1 MRKIFTLLFV
11 GLAAF
16 SASAQQV
23 VKTFPSAK
31 QSKSGAPL
39 LAAPAQTPSSMDDK
53 ALGKKIFATQ
63 LMDESKLRSWLY
75 FYDKNPYNLNRVNIF
90 ENEQGWQINGILLGA
105 WGGDNYYCY
114 YGKMNNM
121 DNGMQWRGFK
131 QFTTLDA
138 RTGQLGTTLWDMSA
152 EATTAKDG
160 LVVFD
165 YGAGNSE
172 FNNLLDMTYDPKNDL
187 LYTSEAYQQNASS
200 DAVTILYS
208 IDKTTGKLSKV
219 NTIEDQI
226 QYFCF
231 DMDGNMWAISPYWK
245 ETGKDE
251 KNNPI
256 FTFSGNYLTKYDENF
271 EAVDGMRFIIKD
283 QNKNNIFATSYGSMG
298 FDHSTGELYFTA
310 RVANDATSMPY
321 DKLMKID
328 TTNGKVVESNTFAS
342 GNLIIGMY
350 IPYYTADTREAAAR
364 VSDLKATP
372 NANGQMNAVL
382 SWTNP
387 SKAWNGEAL
396 TELAGVQIYR
406 KNADYTNCAL
416 TSKEIYDNSQL
427 IATVPATAADLGKAM
442 NWTDEA
448 PVDGINTY
456 YVVPCRVDGEK
467 GVPDSIRCAV
477 GLDIPGVPT
486 NFEVAMSGENVA
498 MTWEAPVDGKNNGF
512 INQADLK
519 YDIVRNPGDVTVASD
534 ITGTSFTDE
543 SVAKVKRGKYTY
555 TIVAKNAKGSSD
567 PVDSKAI
574 EAGLAPMPPVSFAI
588 NSEETANQWTALE
601 KNGDGQIFA
610 WAGWKSAYSVYAES
624 SIGEDWAISPA
635 VYLEK
640 GKSYLFTST
649 FNNNYAGSGHTIG
662 RYVGTAPTI
671 EAMTNMIGEEKEFST
686 EYSSNP
692 AVVYEDK
699 FTAPESGNYYF
710 GFKVADNT
718 SFDVIDFFGVEIEGI
733 FEHDL
738 KAVELVTYGN
748 DVSSGDVNMCNVTV
762 RNNGAQNAEANS
774 YKIEILQK
782 MEDGD
787 LVVGTVEETPLVRAG
802 SAVDVPAKF
811 IPVEEGDYEFAFRTI
826 YDKDECAINNVSEYK
841 TLKVMPYGESTP
853 WTMVVTDG
861 EEWESSYFPI
871 TYTDSDDGSQS
882 IYTKADFAENTTG
895 SNTIDRIGYEYT
907 ANSQVTDALEIE
919 NVTVWMAATDKNS
932 FSDGVADWT
941 EETQMTEVFSGNVNI
956 YPGKNLLS
964 LQLNTPYEMDPTKN
978 LLICVEHRGAV
989 KKGMGFPCLWRTFNK
1004 DGARN
1009 RSIRYWAPKASSK
1022 FTEKEAAVLFV
1033 GFHQEHD
1040 GIKDINNG
1048 ASANVCFDAETGK
1061 LILNGSA
1068 ANVFDLSGKL
1078 LRSFNGGKEAT
1089 LSLPAGM
1096 YIIKVRTADGNV
1108 QSVKL
1113 NINK

>member
-39 LAAPAQTPSSMDDK
+39 LAAPAQTPSSIDDK
-53 ALGKKIFATQ
+53 AIGTKIFATQ
-63 LMDESKLRSWLY
+63 LMDESKHRSWLY

-90 ENEQGWQINGILLGA
+90 ENEQGWQSNGILLGA

-121 DNGMQWRGFK
+121 DNVMQWRGFK

-138 RTGQLGTTLWDMSA
+138 RTGQLGATLWDMSA

-187 LYTSEAYQQNASS
+187 LYTSEAYQKDANS
-200 DAVTILYS
+200 DAVTFIYT
-208 IDKTTGKLSKV
+208 IDKATGKLSKV
-219 NTIEDQI
+219 LTMTDQI

-251 KNNPI
+251 NNNPT

-298 FDHSTGELYFTA
+298 FDHSTGELYFTV

-328 TTNGKVVESNTFAS
+328 TTNGKVVESNTFAP

-350 IPYYTADTREAAAR
+350 IPYYTADAREAAAR

-406 KNADYTNCAL
+406 KNADYTMCAL

-519 YDIVRNPGDVTVASD
+519 YDVVRNPGNETVASD

-588 NSEETANQWTALE
+588 NSEETANLWTALE

-787 LVVGTVEETPLVRAG
+787 FVVGTVEETPLVRAG

-826 YDKDECAINNVSEYK
+826 YDKDECAGNNVSEYK
-841 TLKVMPYGESTP
+841 KLKVMPFGESTP
-853 WTMVVTDG
+853 WTMIVTDDD
-861 EEWESSYFPI
+861 EWESSYFPFPH
-871 TYTDSDDGSQS
+871 YDNDDGSQS
-882 IYTKADFAENTTG
+882 IYVKSDFTENTSG
-895 SNTIDRIGYEYT
+895 SNTIERIGYEYT
-907 ANSQVTDALEIE
+907 TTFEDDALPVS
-919 NVTVWMAATDKNS
+919 NVTVWMTNTDLQEFTS
-932 FSDGVADWT
+932 GVGDWV
-941 EETQMTEVFSGNVNI
+941 EESTMTQVFNGDVI
-956 YPGKNLLS
+956 LYPGKGYLS
-964 LQLNTPYEMDPTKN
+964 MQLDTPFEYDPTKN
-978 LLICVEHRGAV
+978 LLVCVEHQGT
-989 KKGMGFPCLWRTFNK
+989 GSSSFPVQWKVFNAN
-1004 DGARN
+1004 GARN
-1009 RSIRYWAPKASSK
+1009 RSIRYWSPKASAK
-1022 FTEKEAAVLFV
+1022 YVEKAAPVLYV
-1033 GFHQEHD
+1033 GFKRERN
-1040 GIKDINNG
+1040 GITEINGNAAG
-1048 ASANVCFDAETGK
+1048 TVYYNALTGK
-1061 LILNGSA
+1061 LVLGGA
-1068 ANVFDLSGKL
+1068 QADVFDLSGKL

>member
-39 LAAPAQTPSSMDDK
+39 LAAPAQTPSSIDDK
-53 ALGKKIFATQ
+53 AIGTKIFATQ
-63 LMDESKLRSWLY
+63 LMDESKHRSWLY

-90 ENEQGWQINGILLGA
+90 ENELGWQSNGILLGA

-114 YGKMNNM
+114 YGKMYNM
-121 DNGMQWRGFK
+121 DNVMQWRGFK

-138 RTGQLGTTLWDMSA
+138 RTGQLGATLWDMSA

-187 LYTSEAYQQNASS
+187 LYTSEAYQKDANS
-200 DAVTILYS
+200 DAVTFIYT
-208 IDKTTGKLSKV
+208 IDKATGKLSKV
-219 NTIEDQI
+219 LTMTDQI

-251 KNNPI
+251 NNNPT

-350 IPYYTADTREAAAR
+350 IPYYTADAREAAAR

-406 KNADYTNCAL
+406 KNADYTKCAL

-519 YDIVRNPGDVTVASD
+519 YDVVRNPGNETVASD

-787 LVVGTVEETPLVRAG
+787 FVVGTIEETPLVRAG

-826 YDKDECAINNVSEYK
+826 YDKDECAGNNVSEYK
-841 TLKVMPYGESTP
+841 KLKVMPFGESTP
-853 WTMVVTDG
+853 WTMIVTDDD
-861 EEWESSYFPI
+861 EWESSYFPFPH
-871 TYTDSDDGSQS
+871 YDNDDGSQS
-882 IYTKADFAENTTG
+882 IYVKSDFTENTSG
-895 SNTIDRIGYEYT
+895 SNTIERIGYEYT
-907 ANSQVTDALEIE
+907 TTFEDDALPVS
-919 NVTVWMAATDKNS
+919 NVTVWMTNTDLQEFTS
-932 FSDGVADWT
+932 GVGDWV
-941 EETQMTEVFSGNVNI
+941 EESTMTQVFNGDVI
-956 YPGKNLLS
+956 LYPGKGYLS
-964 LQLNTPYEMDPTKN
+964 MQLDTPFEYDPTKN
-978 LLICVEHRGAV
+978 LLVCVEHQGT
-989 KKGMGFPCLWRTFNK
+989 GSSSFPVQWKVFNAN
-1004 DGARN
+1004 GARN
-1009 RSIRYWAPKASSK
+1009 RSIRYWSPKASAK
-1022 FTEKEAAVLFV
+1022 YVEKAAPVLYV
-1033 GFHQEHD
+1033 GFKRERN
-1040 GIKDINNG
+1040 GITEINGNAAG
-1048 ASANVCFDAETGK
+1048 TVYYNALTGK
-1061 LILNGSA
+1061 LVLGGA
-1068 ANVFDLSGKL
+1068 QADVFDLSGKL

>member
-39 LAAPAQTPSSMDDK
+39 LAAPAQTPSSIDDK
-53 ALGKKIFATQ
+53 AIGTKIFATQ
-63 LMDESKLRSWLY
+63 LMDESKHRSWLY

-90 ENEQGWQINGILLGA
+90 ENELGWQSNGILLGA

-114 YGKMNNM
+114 YGKMSNM
-121 DNGMQWRGFK
+121 DNVMQWRGFK

-138 RTGQLGTTLWDMSA
+138 RTGQLGATLWDMSA

-187 LYTSEAYQQNASS
+187 LYTSEAYQKDANS
-200 DAVTILYS
+200 DAVTFIYT
-208 IDKTTGKLSKV
+208 IDKATGKLSKV
-219 NTIEDQI
+219 LTMTDQI

-251 KNNPI
+251 NNNPT

-328 TTNGKVVESNTFAS
+328 TTNGKVVESNTFAP

-350 IPYYTADTREAAAR
+350 IPYYTADAREAAAR

-406 KNADYTNCAL
+406 KNADYTKCAL

-519 YDIVRNPGDVTVASD
+519 YDVVRNPGNETVASD

-787 LVVGTVEETPLVRAG
+787 FVVGTVEETPLVRAG

-826 YDKDECAINNVSEYK
+826 YDKDECAGNNVSEYK
-841 TLKVMPYGESTP
+841 KLKVMPFGESTP
-853 WTMVVTDG
+853 WTMIVTDDD
-861 EEWESSYFPI
+861 ECESSYFPFPH
-871 TYTDSDDGSQS
+871 YDNDDGSQS
-882 IYTKADFAENTTG
+882 LYVKSDFTENTSG
-895 SNTIDRIGYEYT
+895 SNTIERIGYEYT
-907 ANSQVTDALEIE
+907 TTFEDDALPVS
-919 NVTVWMAATDKNS
+919 NVTVWMTNTDLQEFTS
-932 FSDGVADWT
+932 GVGDWV
-941 EETQMTEVFSGNVNI
+941 EESTMTQVFNGDVI
-956 YPGKNLLS
+956 LYPGKGYLS
-964 LQLNTPYEMDPTKN
+964 MQLDTPFEYDPTKN
-978 LLICVEHRGAV
+978 LLVCVEHQGT
-989 KKGMGFPCLWRTFNK
+989 GSSSFPVQWKVFNAN
-1004 DGARN
+1004 GARN
-1009 RSIRYWAPKASSK
+1009 RSIRYWSPKASAK
-1022 FTEKEAAVLFV
+1022 YVEKAAPVLYV
-1033 GFHQEHD
+1033 GFKRERN
-1040 GIKDINNG
+1040 GITEINGNAAG
-1048 ASANVCFDAETGK
+1048 TVYYNALTGK
-1061 LILNGSA
+1061 LVLGGA
-1068 ANVFDLSGKL
+1068 QADVFDLSGKL